1 MAVIFTFER
10 LATLVN
16 VNQTLPSS
24 LLFSYWWLSIKH
36 DITETTSPPTHESSA
51 RVSRQI
57 GGKHVAVPV
66 YVKLFRIILD
76 VVSGVFWKITS
87 AAWNK
92 NNIYGGG
99 WLVVA
104 SWLAPLL
111 LNMHDRPI
119 DTACGLSVRL
129 SVCRSVAVV
138 HQCITAH
145 TVYRRSARQARF
157 SIRIFWQLCNNLI
170 LTTMC

>member
-1 MAVIFTFER
+1 MRSVLVLLFKMNKVFGSFLSHHIIFTFKR
-10 LATLVN
+10 LTTFVN

-104 SWLAPLL
+104 SWLAPPAAEYAWPA
-111 LNMHDRPI
+111 DRY
-119 DTACGLSVRL
+119 GLR
-129 SVCRSVAVV
+129 SVCLSICGGGASV
-138 HQCITAH
+138 HHCTYCIQSQCTPS
-145 TVYRRSARQARF
+145 T
-157 SIRIFWQLCNNLI
+157 L
-170 LTTMC
+170 